1 MPEKKKVV
9 KSVLTAAFLVRTI
22 GAVTIEVADPRE
34 GNALARPTFASELI
48 LGAVLGSCLTHTR
61 ERPPKGQTLIQLAH
75 LWAPELRHSRQFH
88 VQNLFLEAS
97 S

>member
-1 MPEKKKVV
+1 MSAREKEEE
-9 KSVLTAAFLVRTI
+9 KSLLTAAFLVRSI

-61 ERPPKGQTLIQLAH
+61 GTPKGQTLIHLAH
-75 LWAPELRHSRQFH
+75 SLGGPVIRDNSEIYS
-88 VQNLFLEAS
+88 
-97 S
+97 

>member
-1 MPEKKKVV
+1 MSASEKERKVG
-9 KSVLTAAFLVRTI
+9 KSVLTAAFLVGSI

-61 ERPPKGQTLIQLAH
+61 DTAADGHPKGKH
-75 LWAPELRHSRQFH
+75 
-88 VQNLFLEAS
+88 
-97 S
+97 